1 MTMNK
6 QNFHE
11 RLKALRIETGLSQGD
26 LANQLSEEHRVFANV
41 TQSMISLWER
51 GKVTP
56 SILRRVGLAH
66 FFSADYQYDQA
77 EQQLMNRAKTF
88 EMLFEKENTFYD
100 YPVTSEEVIRYS
112 RLSEYQREWVKNAHL
127 YVLGGKQALDE
138 SIAMQDITDPW
149 VRIYYHQGA
158 IVAALVYEKTEDKIT
173 IVSLSAIN
181 IFIWKHVHKDIATLP
196 LKTLIRTR
204 VREASLSLLLRDL
217 YVEPEEYSCGTEIY
231 ETSIGHLYHNSFVK
245 NMLDNDAY
253 DFRLLRYELYKSE
266 EARILHD
273 VA

>member
-11 RLKALRIETGLSQGD
+11 RLKALRIDTGLSQGD

-66 FFSADYQYDQA
+66 FFSVNYQYDQA
-77 EQQLMNRAKTF
+77 EQQLIKRAKTF

-100 YPVTSEEVIRYS
+100 YPVTSEEVLRYS
-112 RLSEYQREWVKNAHL
+112 RLSKYQRDWVKNAHSYIIQGNMDL
-127 YVLGGKQALDE
+127 EE
-138 SIAMQDITDPW
+138 SMARQEITDPW

-158 IVAALVYEKTEDKIT
+158 VVSACVYDRTEDKIT

-181 IFIWKHVHKDIATLP
+181 IFIWKHVHRDIATLP
-196 LKTLIRTR
+196 PQTTIRTG
-204 VREASLSLLLRDL
+204 VREPSLSLLLRDL
-217 YVEPEEYSCGTEIY
+217 YIEPQISACGVEIY
-231 ETSIGHLYHNSFVK
+231 ETSVAHIYQNTFIK
-245 NMLDNDAY
+245 NMLDHDAY

-266 EARILHD
+266 EAQILNEIT
-273 VA
+273 